1 MERPKEEK
9 RRKEK
14 LSHFILGN
22 VIYVH
27 QAQSGCPPTR
37 YQGEEKSLEEQRQKK
52 LNWMGDVSFFDL
64 CFLELSLYTL
74 EQQRNKVG
82 KNINIGSRSCSLR
95 NSRVKWSREEQGD
108 AWCAMWCGLHISCLS
123 LHWTLKFLIQHF
135 LLFRG
140 FTRFGMNLREW
151 CFPRGAIMRHCV
163 HVFPY
168 LLGSILYG
176 AVHSFSSSS
185 SSSSSYFTRAH
196 ALAIYC
202 CQAGDIL
209 P

>member
-1 MERPKEEK
+1 MKRPKEEK

-64 CFLELSLYTL
+64 CFLEFSLYTL

-95 NSRVKWSREEQGD
+95 NSRVK
-108 AWCAMWCGLHISCLS
+108 
-123 LHWTLKFLIQHF
+123 
-135 LLFRG
+135 
-140 FTRFGMNLREW
+140 
-151 CFPRGAIMRHCV
+151 
-163 HVFPY
+163 
-168 LLGSILYG
+168 
-176 AVHSFSSSS
+176 
-185 SSSSSYFTRAH
+185 
-196 ALAIYC
+196 
-202 CQAGDIL
+202 
-209 P
+209 